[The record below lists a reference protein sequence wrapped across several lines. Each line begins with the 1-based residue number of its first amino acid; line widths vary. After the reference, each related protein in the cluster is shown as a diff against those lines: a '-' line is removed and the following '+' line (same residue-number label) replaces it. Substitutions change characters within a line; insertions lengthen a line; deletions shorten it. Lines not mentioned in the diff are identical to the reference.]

1 MARIISN
8 FLFILNHPLNRSRR
22 YSTILNF
29 LRWQLGIRILRGR
42 FLMNWVNSSQL
53 IVGRGEAG
61 LTGNIYS
68 GLLELDDMAFLL
80 HYLRKDDIFFDIGAN
95 AGVYTVLASKVIGAK
110 SIAFE
115 PIEET
120 FDRLIDQININKI
133 NDKVEAINCGVG
145 DKEGVLVFTN
155 NADCMNRVCS
165 EVTGMNESEVRV
177 ATLDSMFNPIVNC
190 MVKIDVEGFEAKVLD
205 GGGIFFKNPY
215 VKALIIEINGSGIE
229 FGMSDEQLD
238 SLVRSFG
245 FKSIAYNPF
254 TREIIETDRSNRS
267 GNTIYLKDVYL
278 AQEKCKRAKKVLI
291 HTAGGVEI

>member
-8 FLFILNHPLNRSRR
+8 FLFILNHPLNRGRR

-29 LRWQLGIRILRGR
+29 LRWQLGVRILRGR
-42 FLMNWVNSSQL
+42 FLMNWVDSSQL
-53 IVGRGEAG
+53 VVGRGEAS
-61 LTGNIYS
+61 LTGNIYC

-115 PIEET
+115 PIEKT

-165 EVTGMNESEVRV
+165 EVTGVNESEVRV
-177 ATLDSMFNPIVNC
+177 ATLDSMFSPIVNC
-190 MVKIDVEGFEAKVLD
+190 MVKIDVEGFELSVLKGLQNYFEQGNRPVIVCEIVPEVYKNGVKEIFDYMGQFSYQAYDVLNTNKKIKIKNIEKNRVTDVIFKV
-205 GGGIFFKNPY
+205 
-215 VKALIIEINGSGIE
+215 
-229 FGMSDEQLD
+229 
-238 SLVRSFG
+238 
-245 FKSIAYNPF
+245 
-254 TREIIETDRSNRS
+254 
-267 GNTIYLKDVYL
+267 
-278 AQEKCKRAKKVLI
+278 
-291 HTAGGVEI
+291 